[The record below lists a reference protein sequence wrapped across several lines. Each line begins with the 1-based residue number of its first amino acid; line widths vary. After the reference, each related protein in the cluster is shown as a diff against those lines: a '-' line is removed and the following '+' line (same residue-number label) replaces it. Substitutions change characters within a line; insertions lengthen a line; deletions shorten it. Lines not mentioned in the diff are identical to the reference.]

1 MALTSTML
9 LAAWVWSSLAALPD
23 GASRLGIGSRALL
36 PASPAPT
43 PSVSRNLAGSRPE
56 RVRRVSVPGWPHLL
70 LGAKCQGIWLEVGRR
85 EYGESPYLDGLT
97 CFWVQMILT
106 KMQADVCCH
115 CQPPLSRST
124 SPSNTRILLSCQRA
138 LTDVCIQA
146 FQSSSCQ
153 SAFALMNSL
162 DWLCQ
167 PKTLLKACSHVL
179 GIFIGPCS
187 CKSQGG

>member
-1 MALTSTML
+1 M
-9 LAAWVWSSLAALPD
+9 
-23 GASRLGIGSRALL
+23 
-36 PASPAPT
+36 ASPA
-43 PSVSRNLAGSRPE
+43 SGCKVSRNLAGSRPE

-97 CFWVQMILT
+97 CFWVQMMLT

-124 SPSNTRILLSCQRA
+124 CPSNTRILLSCQRA

-162 DWLCQ
+162 VGCAS
-167 PKTLLKACSHVL
+167 PRHFSKHVHMSSAYSL
-179 GIFIGPCS
+179 AHAHARARVDEWGLFGISSPL
-187 CKSQGG
+187 